1 MFTMH
6 TPPAPPVPVWFPLKG
21 SILSPEWTH
30 AITTIMGHPLSSES
44 GKSIQKWILYHAIQD
59 PIEFWLYWDPT
70 DPYDIK
76 LLQEYVGS
84 NGSVVYLPSSTIKSL
99 ISLWNYMN
107 LLIKKGKSVDEKCNA
122 QYFFQDD
129 QWFNLTAHDM
139 RRTLVNAGMKYHRP
153 QIIPGTPLSNS
164 TSPPSPAPMKSL
176 IHLEL
181 TPCDSISTA
190 TPVKKPCPVNT
201 SCDHIPHLDHPSTSL
216 EPQDHSIVGSAEP
229 ESILE
234 SEDILQLDS
243 ISVSPQATC
252 NFETES
258 LPEFKGQLDD
268 INLDPT
274 DTPSTI
280 PTAFQAPRDDTYNP
294 ECTHNPMA
302 IQCNNTLTLVTTQHY
317 HNFWHTTIVRTWIPL
332 TLQVQYQPLS
342 KLPNIVPITLLQARL
357 RKAIIP
363 TLWLSHTHQILGS
376 MLWKGLLHQQL
387 L

>member
-1 MFTMH
+1 
-6 TPPAPPVPVWFPLKG
+6 
-21 SILSPEWTH
+21 
-30 AITTIMGHPLSSES
+30 
-44 GKSIQKWILYHAIQD
+44 
-59 PIEFWLYWDPT
+59 
-70 DPYDIK
+70 
-76 LLQEYVGS
+76 
-84 NGSVVYLPSSTIKSL
+84 
-99 ISLWNYMN
+99 MN
-107 LLIKKGKSVDEKCNA
+107 LLFNKGKSVYQKCNA
-122 QYFFQDD
+122 QYFVQDD

-139 RRTLVNAGMKYHRP
+139 KRTLVNAGMKYHRP
-153 QIIPGTPLSNS
+153 QVIPGTSLPNS
-164 TSPPSPAPMKSL
+164 TSPPSPAPMKSS

-181 TPCDSISTA
+181 TPCDSTST
-190 TPVKKPCPVNT
+190 TTSMYKPCLLNT
-201 SCDHIPHLDHPSTSL
+201 SCDHQLHLDHTNTSPEL
-216 EPQDHSIVGSAEP
+216 QDHSIVGSAEP
-229 ESILE
+229 ESILD
-234 SEDILQLDS
+234 SEDLLQLDS

-268 INLDPT
+268 INQEPT

-280 PTAFQAPRDDTYNP
+280 PTAFQAPRDNTYNP
-294 ECTHNPMA
+294 ECTHNLMPISA
-302 IQCNNTLTLVTTQHY
+302 TNTLTLVTTQHY
-317 HNFWHTTIVRTWIPL
+317 PNFWHTTIVRTWIPL